1 MEDRHAIREH
11 CAGLDDAGLV
21 RALTVDRETNSAAL
35 IDEAGRELDR
45 RGLTVEAVVDRVSV
59 RLGRDRETT
68 VTVAEAAALVND
80 EVPRGA
86 VAAFTDCLGDTL
98 LLQREA
104 WGWVAHNYEEE
115 SYGLSYLVEGT
126 EPARALLQTF
136 LALRDWR
143 DQAGEGHHLD
153 DWETVV
159 RSEEAEDVRALADRL
174 AEAGIP
180 HVLRGPPFTPE
191 GDPTTSLLVPPE
203 RRDEA
208 MEATGTGRR
217 SVRRLHRLARERD
230 EAGDR
235 PGELAVYDELTET
248 DAGNAAVHYNRGAVL
263 LELGRVEEA
272 AAAFLRCA
280 GRGVERME
288 ANLAPGG
295 GGGVGGVGGGG
306 GVGGAVARLMGR
318 LAGSGGRPHLPD
330 YLVDTELQLLALEER
345 RPPRKDL
352 LHGLAS
358 LSRMKGDA
366 ETAARRYRQVLE
378 LDPEDEVARWQ
389 LGYLRAAAD

>member
-1 MEDRHAIREH
+1 MEDRQAIREH
-11 CAGLDDAGLV
+11 CAGLDDAGLA

-45 RGLTVEAVVDRVSV
+45 RGLTVEAVIDRVSV
-59 RLGRDRETT
+59 RMGRDREAAVSAT
-68 VTVAEAAALVND
+68 EAAALVND

-86 VAAFTDCLGDTL
+86 VAAFTDCLGETL
-98 LLQREA
+98 ILQREA
-104 WGWVAHNYEEE
+104 WGWVAHHYEGD
-115 SYGLSYLVEGT
+115 SYGLSYLVDDT
-126 EPARALLQTF
+126 EQARALLETF
-136 LALRDWR
+136 LGLRDWR

-159 RSEEAEDVRALADRL
+159 RSEEADDVRALADRL

-203 RRDEA
+203 RREEA

-235 PGELAVYDELTET
+235 NGELAVYEELAET
-248 DAGNAAVHYNRGAVL
+248 DGGNPAVHYNRGAVL

-272 AAAFLRCA
+272 AGAFLRCA
-280 GRGVERME
+280 GRGIERME
-288 ANLAPGG
+288 ASLAPGG
-295 GGGVGGVGGGG
+295 GGGVGGGGGL
-306 GVGGAVARLMGR
+306 GGAVARMMGR
-318 LAGSGGRPHLPD
+318 LGGGGGRPHFPE

-345 RPPRKDL
+345 LPPRKEL

-358 LSRMKGDA
+358 LARLKGDA
-366 ETAARRYRQVLE
+366 ETAARRYHQVLE
-378 LDPEDEVARWQ
+378 LDPEDEVARFQ
-389 LGYLRAAAD
+389 LGYLRASAD

>member
-159 RSEEAEDVRALADRL
+159 RSEEADDVRALADRL

-235 PGELAVYDELTET
+235 PGELAVYDELAET
-248 DAGNAAVHYNRGAVL
+248 DAGNPAVHYNRAAVL
-263 LELGRVEEA
+263 LELGRAEEA
-272 AAAFLRCA
+272 AEAFLRCA

-288 ANLAPGG
+288 ANLSPGG
-295 GGGVGGVGGGG
+295 GGVGGGG
-306 GVGGAVARLMGR
+306 GLGGAVARTMGR

-345 RPPRKDL
+345 LPPRKDL
-352 LHGLAS
+352 LHGLAN
-358 LSRMKGDA
+358 LLRMKGDA
-366 ETAARRYRQVLE
+366 EGAARRYGQVLE

>member
-45 RGLTVEAVVDRVSV
+45 RGLTVEAVIDRVSV
-59 RLGRDRETT
+59 RLGRDREAQ
-68 VTVAEAAALVND
+68 VSAAEAAALVND

-159 RSEEAEDVRALADRL
+159 RSEEADDVRALADRL

-217 SVRRLHRLARERD
+217 SVRGLHRLARERD

-235 PGELAVYDELTET
+235 NGELAVYDELAET
-248 DAGNAAVHYNRGAVL
+248 DAGNPAVHYNRGAVL

-272 AAAFLRCA
+272 AQAFLRCT
-280 GRGVERME
+280 GRGAERME
-288 ANLAPGG
+288 ASLSPGG
-295 GGGVGGVGGGG
+295 GGGVA
-306 GVGGAVARLMGR
+306 GAAARVVGR

-345 RPPRKDL
+345 LPPRKDL
-352 LHGLAS
+352 LHGLAN

-366 ETAARRYRQVLE
+366 EGAARRYGQVLE